1 MSDFLLSLK
10 DVSLAFGG
18 PQVLDKVSLSIH
30 KGLRAALT
38 GRNGEGKSTLMKVI
52 AGQIEPDTGEI
63 VRAPGLKVVYVG
75 QGVEDIRRETED
87 ARGRE
92 TVDERHVSRLTSNV
106 LSPTPHVSRLSSQVL
121 AGPSPSVSRPS
132 LARSGGQ
139 IRREAL
145 EKAIISQPD
154 LLLLDEPTNHLDVE
168 NIDWLEGMIR
178 RQREMAVVI
187 VTHDRRFLKRV
198 ATKILD
204 LDRGELAGWECDYP
218 TFVRRKQELLA
229 DEAVYWERKSKKLA
243 QEEAWIR
250 RGVKARTTRN
260 EGRVAALMKLR
271 EEFAAR
277 RREVGTATMKLD
289 TAAAG
294 GVRVLKIEK
303 LGFAW
308 GAEGRTLDERRETL
322 AAEGRETLDGRRET
336 RTAEGRETLD
346 GRQVSSLSSQVL
358 SGLPSQVSSPSSPWL
373 FRSFSADI
381 LRGERIGILG
391 RNGAGKT
398 TLLKLLTGKLKPT
411 EGSVTLGTG
420 VEMAFLDQL
429 RGELNPALTVGE
441 NIASDRDEVIVGGVK
456 KHVYSYLADFL
467 FAPERVRTPVKALS
481 GGERA
486 RLMLAKLF
494 LKPANLLVMDE
505 PTNDLDMETLELLE
519 EQLLNYTGTLLLVS
533 HDREFL
539 DNVVTSTFVL
549 EGDGEVRQYPGG
561 YADYERQRGMKS
573 EVGSRSRTKESSN
586 SAVQLQTTTTSSAPR
601 KLSYKEQRELD
612 ALPEKIDALEKEIAA
627 IEADLVAGKIYTSER
642 LAPAQEELEAAV
654 ERWAELEERSLKLK
668 G

>member
-38 GRNGEGKSTLMKVI
+38 GRNGEGKSTLFKVI
-52 AGQIEPDTGEI
+52 AGTLEPDMGEI

-75 QGVEDIRRETED
+75 QGVERQDFRRETED
-87 ARGRE
+87 VRGHE
-92 TVDERHVSRLTSNV
+92 TLDERPSLSLASKV
-106 LSPTPHVSRLSSQVL
+106 LS
-121 AGPSPSVSRPS
+121 PSPSVSSLPS
-132 LARSGGQ
+132 NVSGPPSSSLSRSGGQ
-139 IRREAL
+139 IRRARLEEAL
-145 EKAIISQPD
+145 LSQPD
-154 LLLLDEPTNHLDVE
+154 VLLLDEPTNHLDVE

-178 RQREMAVVI
+178 RQREMAVLI

-198 ATKILD
+198 ATKIFD

-218 TFVRRKQELLA
+218 TFVKRKAELLA

-277 RREVGTATMKLD
+277 RTQLGTATMKLD
-289 TAAAG
+289 TAAPG

-303 LGFAW
+303 LGFEW
-308 GAEGRTLDERRETL
+308 GGE
-322 AAEGRETLDGRRET
+322 
-336 RTAEGRETLD
+336 
-346 GRQVSSLSSQVL
+346 SN
-358 SGLPSQVSSPSSPWL
+358 VSSPSPSRL
-373 FRSFSADI
+373 FANFTADV

-398 TLLKLLTGKLKPT
+398 TLLKLLTGQLQPT
-411 EGSVTLGTG
+411 EGSVTVGTN
-420 VEMAFLDQL
+420 VEMSFLDQL
-429 RGELNPALTVGE
+429 RSEMNPALTVGE
-441 NIASDRDEVIVGGVK
+441 NIAKDRDEVVVGGVR

-467 FAPERVRTPVKALS
+467 FSPERVRTPVKALS

-505 PTNDLDMETLELLE
+505 PTNDLDIETLELLE
-519 EQLLNYTGTLLLVS
+519 EQLLNYKGTLLLVS

-549 EGDGEVRQYPGG
+549 EGDGQVRQYPGG
-561 YADYERQRGMKS
+561 YADYVRQRGNLNTEAQRHRAEEPSDPKLGAKPPDPS
-573 EVGSRSRTKESSN
+573 VSPCLCVKN
-586 SAVQLQTTTTSSAPR
+586 K

-612 ALPEKIDALEKEIAA
+612 GLPAKIEALEQEIAA
-627 IEADLVAGKIYTSER
+627 IEADLVAGKIYKSDR
-642 LAPAQEELEAAV
+642 LAPAQAELEAAV
-654 ERWAELEERSLKLK
+654 ERWAELEERNGKAH
-668 G
+668 

>member
-18 PQVLDKVSLSIH
+18 PQVLDRVSLSIH
-30 KGLRAALT
+30 RGLRAALT
-38 GRNGEGKSTLMKVI
+38 GRNGEGKSTLMKII
-52 AGQIEPDTGEI
+52 AGQLEPDTGEI
-63 VRAPGLKVVYVG
+63 VRVPNLKVVYVSQEVLESKPQVEVE
-75 QGVEDIRRETED
+75 QGNLTNS
-87 ARGRE
+87 
-92 TVDERHVSRLTSNV
+92 TVGLRASTS
-106 LSPTPHVSRLSSQVL
+106 
-121 AGPSPSVSRPS
+121 AF
-132 LARSGGQ
+132 SGGQ
-139 IRREAL
+139 IRRARLEQAL
-145 EKAIISQPD
+145 LSQPD
-154 LLLLDEPTNHLDVE
+154 LLLLDEPTNHLDIE

-260 EGRVAALMKLR
+260 EGRVAALLRLR

-277 RREVGTATMKLD
+277 RKQVGTATMKLD

-294 GVRVLKIEK
+294 GVRVLKIEN
-303 LGFAW
+303 LGFHYPATI
-308 GAEGRTLDERRETL
+308 EQSEQSNNRTIFSNF
-322 AAEGRETLDGRRET
+322 
-336 RTAEGRETLD
+336 TAD
-346 GRQVSSLSSQVL
+346 V
-358 SGLPSQVSSPSSPWL
+358 
-373 FRSFSADI
+373 

-398 TLLKLLTGKLKPT
+398 TLLKLLTGKLQPT
-411 EGSVTLGTG
+411 EGSVTRGTG

-429 RGELNPALTVGE
+429 RGELNPELTVGE
-441 NIASDRDEVIVGGVK
+441 NIASDRDEVVVGGVK

-505 PTNDLDMETLELLE
+505 PTNDLDIETLELLE
-519 EQLLNYTGTLLLVS
+519 EQLLNYSGTLLLVS

-561 YADYERQRGMKS
+561 YADYERQRGKGEVRGGARDESDKRPPVPQASPVSPVKS
-573 EVGSRSRTKESSN
+573 VK
-586 SAVQLQTTTTSSAPR
+586 
-601 KLSYKEQRELD
+601 KLSYNEQRELD
-612 ALPEKIDALEKEIAA
+612 GLPARIDALEKEIAA
-627 IEADLVAGKIYTSER
+627 IEAFLSDGSNYAKDSAKCKSCSER
-642 LAPAQEELEAAV
+642 LPLAKGELDAA
-654 ERWAELEERSLKLK
+654 ESRWLELEERKR
-668 G
+668 

>member
-18 PQVLDKVSLSIH
+18 PQVLDRVSLSIH

-52 AGQIEPDTGEI
+52 AGTLEPDTGEI
-63 VRAPGLKVVYVG
+63 VRAPGLKVVYVS
-75 QGVEDIRRETED
+75 QDVRENSAD
-87 ARGRE
+87 GRMVGCSDVPM
-92 TVDERHVSRLTSNV
+92 TNHSNAQADCD
-106 LSPTPHVSRLSSQVL
+106 LEL
-121 AGPSPSVSRPS
+121 
-132 LARSGGQ
+132 SGGQ
-139 IRREAL
+139 IRRARLERAL
-145 EKAIISQPD
+145 LSQPD

-198 ATKILD
+198 ATNILD

-218 TFVRRKQELLA
+218 TFVKRKRELLA

-260 EGRVAALMKLR
+260 EGRVAALLKLR

-277 RREVGTATMKLD
+277 RRQVGTATMKLD

-303 LGFAW
+303 LGF
-308 GAEGRTLDERRETL
+308 GYSSEPIISNF
-322 AAEGRETLDGRRET
+322 
-336 RTAEGRETLD
+336 TAD
-346 GRQVSSLSSQVL
+346 V
-358 SGLPSQVSSPSSPWL
+358 
-373 FRSFSADI
+373 

-398 TLLKLLTGKLKPT
+398 TLLKLLTGKLKPS

-429 RGELNPALTVGE
+429 RGELNPELTVGE
-441 NIASDRDEVIVGGVK
+441 NIASDRDEVIVGGV
-456 KHVYSYLADFL
+456 LGWF
-467 FAPERVRTPVKALS
+467 F
-481 GGERA
+481 
-486 RLMLAKLF
+486 
-494 LKPANLLVMDE
+494 
-505 PTNDLDMETLELLE
+505 
-519 EQLLNYTGTLLLVS
+519 
-533 HDREFL
+533 
-539 DNVVTSTFVL
+539 
-549 EGDGEVRQYPGG
+549 
-561 YADYERQRGMKS
+561 
-573 EVGSRSRTKESSN
+573 
-586 SAVQLQTTTTSSAPR
+586 R
-601 KLSYKEQRELD
+601 K
-612 ALPEKIDALEKEIAA
+612 
-627 IEADLVAGKIYTSER
+627 
-642 LAPAQEELEAAV
+642 AAV
-654 ERWAELEERSLKLK
+654 DEQ

>member
-18 PQVLDKVSLSIH
+18 PLVLDKVSLSIG

-38 GRNGEGKSTLMKVI
+38 GRNGEGKSTLLKVV
-52 AGQIEPDTGEI
+52 AGLLEPDGGEI
-63 VRAPGLKVVYVG
+63 VRAPGLKLVYVSQEVPHDRSG
-75 QGVEDIRRETED
+75 DDAFNALSGGKRRRQILEE
-87 ARGRE
+87 A
-92 TVDERHVSRLTSNV
+92 L
-106 LSPTPHVSRLSSQVL
+106 L
-121 AGPSPSVSRPS
+121 SRP
-132 LARSGGQ
+132 
-139 IRREAL
+139 
-145 EKAIISQPD
+145 D
-154 LLLLDEPTNHLDVE
+154 LILLDEPTNHLDVE
-168 NIDWLEGMIR
+168 AIDWLEGMIR
-178 RQREMAVVI
+178 RSREMAVVI

-198 ATKILD
+198 ATKIFD

-218 TFVRRKQELLA
+218 TFVKRKQELLA

-277 RREVGTATMKLD
+277 RQQAGTATLRLD
-289 TAAAG
+289 TAAPG
-294 GVRVLKIEK
+294 GVRVLKIEN
-303 LGFAW
+303 LGFSYD
-308 GAEGRTLDERRETL
+308 GDREIV
-322 AAEGRETLDGRRET
+322 RNF
-336 RTAEGRETLD
+336 TAD
-346 GRQVSSLSSQVL
+346 V
-358 SGLPSQVSSPSSPWL
+358 
-373 FRSFSADI
+373 

-398 TLLKLLTGKLKPT
+398 TLLKLLTGRLAPT
-411 EGSVTLGTG
+411 EGAVTIGTN

-429 RGELNPALTVGE
+429 RGELKSDLTVGE

-494 LKPANLLVMDE
+494 LKPANLLIMDE
-505 PTNDLDMETLELLE
+505 PTNDLDIETLELLE
-519 EQLLNYTGTLLLVS
+519 EQLLAYKGTLLLVS

-549 EGDGEVRQYPGG
+549 EGDGLVRQYPGG
-561 YADYERQRGMKS
+561 YADYERQRGEKRRS
-573 EVGSRSRTKESSN
+573 EKVEEEESNHRSPPPPSPPATK
-586 SAVQLQTTTTSSAPR
+586 
-601 KLSYKEQRELD
+601 KLSYNEKRELEG
-612 ALPEKIDALEKEIAA
+612 LPDRIDALEKEIAA
-627 IEADLVAGKIYTSER
+627 IEQDLVSGKIYASDR
-642 LAPAQEELEAAV
+642 LSPAHDELEAAV
-654 ERWAELEERSLKLK
+654 DRWAELSERA
-668 G
+668 GEM

>member
-38 GRNGEGKSTLMKVI
+38 GRNGEGKSTLLKVI
-52 AGQIEPDTGEI
+52 AGTLEPDTGEI
-63 VRAPGLKVVYVG
+63 VRAPNLKVVYVG
-75 QGVEDIRRETED
+75 QGVEKDIPRAKR
-87 ARGRE
+87 AAKQALCG
-92 TVDERHVSRLTSNV
+92 VNPFRLNENENS
-106 LSPTPHVSRLSSQVL
+106 
-121 AGPSPSVSRPS
+121 AS
-132 LARSGGQ
+132 LSGGQ
-139 IRREAL
+139 IRRKAL
-145 EKAIISQPD
+145 EGALLSQPD

-198 ATKILD
+198 ATKIFD

-218 TFVRRKQELLA
+218 TFVKRKAELLA

-271 EEFAAR
+271 AEFAAR
-277 RREVGTATMKLD
+277 RAPVGTATLKLD

-303 LGFAW
+303 LGFGW
-308 GAEGRTLDERRETL
+308 GAEGRTLDERPVISNFT
-322 AAEGRETLDGRRET
+322 
-336 RTAEGRETLD
+336 
-346 GRQVSSLSSQVL
+346 
-358 SGLPSQVSSPSSPWL
+358 
-373 FRSFSADI
+373 ADI

-398 TLLKLLTGKLKPT
+398 TLLKLLTGRLQPT
-411 EGSVTLGTG
+411 EGSVTLGTN

-429 RGELNPALTVGE
+429 RGELKPELTVGE

-467 FAPERVRTPVKALS
+467 FSPERVRTPVKALS

-494 LKPANLLVMDE
+494 LKPANLLIMDE
-505 PTNDLDMETLELLE
+505 PTNDLDIETLELLE
-519 EQLLNYTGTLLLVS
+519 EQLLNYSGTLLLVS

-549 EGDGEVRQYPGG
+549 EGDGKVRQFPGG
-561 YADYERQRGMKS
+561 YADYERQRKS
-573 EVGSRSRTKESSN
+573 GEAYPPSEASCEAGAMRGESFPLRAGAKSGEAYPP
-586 SAVQLQTTTTSSAPR
+586 SEASCEAGAMRGESLPLRAK
-601 KLSYKEQRELD
+601 KLSYNEKRELEG
-612 ALPEKIDALEKEIAA
+612 LPAKIAALEKEVAE
-627 IEADLVAGKIYTSER
+627 IEAFLSDGANYAKDPARCKSAAER
-642 LAPAQEELEAAV
+642 LPMAKSELDAAESRWLELEDRA
-654 ERWAELEERSLKLK
+654 
-668 G
+668 

>member
-18 PQVLDKVSLSIH
+18 PQVLDKVSLSIG

-52 AGQIEPDTGEI
+52 AGTLEPDGGEI
-63 VRAPGLKVVYVG
+63 VRAPNLKVVYVG
-75 QGVEDIRRETED
+75 QGVELVERASRPFTEESTSFSANGRD
-87 ARGRE
+87 ARS
-92 TVDERHVSRLTSNV
+92 TDKQLRL
-106 LSPTPHVSRLSSQVL
+106 
-121 AGPSPSVSRPS
+121 
-132 LARSGGQ
+132 SGGQ
-139 IRREAL
+139 IRKARLEEAIL
-145 EKAIISQPD
+145 SRPD

-168 NIDWLEGMIR
+168 AIDWLEGMIR
-178 RQREMAVVI
+178 RQREMAVLV

-198 ATKILD
+198 ATKIFD

-218 TFVRRKQELLA
+218 TFVKRKAELRT

-271 EEFAAR
+271 AEFAAR
-277 RREVGTATMKLD
+277 RTQVGTATLKLD
-289 TAAAG
+289 TAAPG
-294 GVRVLKIEK
+294 GVRVLKIEN
-303 LGFAW
+303 LGFSY
-308 GAEGRTLDERRETL
+308 EKQLRIENDECRMKEDSTVL
-322 AAEGRETLDGRRET
+322 NSSFIVQHF
-336 RTAEGRETLD
+336 TAD
-346 GRQVSSLSSQVL
+346 V
-358 SGLPSQVSSPSSPWL
+358 
-373 FRSFSADI
+373 

-398 TLLKLLTGKLKPT
+398 TLLKLLTGQLQPT
-411 EGSVTLGTG
+411 EGGVTRGTN
-420 VEMAFLDQL
+420 VELAFLDQL
-429 RGELNPALTVGE
+429 RGELNPELTVGE
-441 NIASDRDEVIVGGVK
+441 NVASDRDEVIVGGVK

-505 PTNDLDMETLELLE
+505 PTNDLDIETLELLE
-519 EQLLNYTGTLLLVS
+519 EQLLNYKGTLLLVS

-549 EGDGEVRQYPGG
+549 EGDGTVRQFPGG
-561 YADYERQRGMKS
+561 YADYERQRGMKD
-573 EVGSRSRTKESSN
+573 EGRGMRKKESS
-586 SAVQLQTTTTSSAPR
+586 TDPSSPIPHPPK
-601 KLSYKEQRELD
+601 KLSYNEKRELE
-612 ALPEKIDALEKEIAA
+612 ALPAKIEALEREVAD
-627 IEADLVAGKIYTSER
+627 IEAFLSDGANYAKDAAKCKAMAER
-642 LAPAQEELEAAV
+642 LEPAKAELEAAGD
-654 ERWAELEERSLKLK
+654 RWLELEERNS
-668 G
+668 